1 MVEWIIKLLLV
12 ISGSVASWFVAR
24 DALNFAIVE
33 MVIAVLLFTIIV
45 FIAAFWSTIR
55 NWFKHKE

>member
-24 DALNFAIVE
+24 DALNFAIVQ
-33 MVIAVLLFTIIV
+33 MVIAVLLFTVVI

-55 NWFKHKE
+55 NWLKHKE